1 MRKTFESWSKDKKKK
16 VYEDEEWGYD
26 EEGNSL
32 NPKGEEELP
41 DPAADA
47 LYEEGKVWFDKVI
60 ALMQVSDEDN
70 RALTILQHLE
80 SLGEY
85 VEEKSFEH
93 VKFSFPTGFSEGSV
107 GEVTE
112 QDFGDQGQ
120 LGRDIEKAT
129 STSDKRSDRVAGRTS
144 SVMKLQD
151 ILVTQV
157 KKIMASATKVGE
169 KELTLVL
176 RKMLKNVD
184 QLVPQQGGGEEVQE
198 MTGEEEY
205 EEPEVAKAA
214 EKARLAKIDSVK
226 AQLKALQKQR

>member
-1 MRKTFESWSKDKKKK
+1 MERHKLWNARAERLMNKTFESWSKED
-16 VYEDEEWGYD
+16 DEEV
-26 EEGNSL
+26 N
-32 NPKGEEELP
+32 
-41 DPAADA
+41 
-47 LYEEGKVWFDKVI
+47 
-60 ALMQVSDEDN
+60 
-70 RALTILQHLE
+70 
-80 SLGEY
+80 
-85 VEEKSFEH
+85 
-93 VKFSFPTGFSEGSV
+93 
-107 GEVTE
+107 E

-198 MTGEEEY
+198 MEGEEEF
-205 EEPEVAKAA
+205 EDPEVMKAA
-214 EKARLAKIDSVK
+214 EKAKTAKIDSVK